1 MLARKPISQLG
12 PKAGQLQ
19 VKVLLIMKPK
29 EFTLDKTR
37 YSCCATEQ
45 EPLAFWKQIVFHCS
59 GR

>member
-29 EFTLDKTR
+29 EFTLDKT
-37 YSCCATEQ
+37 STAAV
-45 EPLAFWKQIVFHCS
+45 PLSRSH
-59 GR
+59 